1 MTYDV
6 DWDAVEG
13 ELADLWMNA
22 ADRAAVT
29 AAVHRIDRR
38 LQRDPSACG
47 ESRGGANRLMFDGP
61 VGVLFR
67 VDEPSRV
74 VVLTVGPSGHRT

>member
-1 MTYDV
+1 MNYDV
-6 DWDAVEG
+6 DWDAVEDD
-13 ELADLWMNA
+13 LANVWMTA

-29 AAVHRIDRR
+29 AAVHRIDRQ

-47 ESRGGANRLMFDGP
+47 ESRGRTNRLVFDGP

-67 VDEPSRV
+67 VDAPNRV
-74 VVLTVGPSGHRT
+74 VVLAVGPSGRSR